1 MTIESITDGH
11 FFIYLLLNIM
21 LELFKNCKKLKKIL
35 LRILGYLLLNFVLIV
50 VFLTMFTIEEW
61 GHGCIDS
68 GFSLY
73 LCATRKVIATNILW
87 YFSGF
92 PINILAVLM
101 VFGFI
106 FILLTE
112 NIFGWSVSNLDDEIY
127 LVSLVGIWFVLL
139 IIVIIIWIR
148 YLLRKRKQKQK
159 KSD

>member
-1 MTIESITDGH
+1 
-11 FFIYLLLNIM
+11 M
-21 LELFKNCKKLKKIL
+21 LKLFKNRKKLKKIL
-35 LRILGYLLLNFVLIV
+35 LRIFVYLLLNFVVIV

-61 GHGCIDS
+61 GHGCIGS

-101 VFGFI
+101 AFGFI
-106 FILLTE
+106 FIFLTE
-112 NIFGWSVSNLDDEIY
+112 NIFGRSVSSLDDEIY
-127 LVSLVGIWFVLL
+127 FVSLVGIGTSLL
-139 IIVIIIWIR
+139 ITGIIFWIR

>member
-1 MTIESITDGH
+1 MLK
-11 FFIYLLLNIM
+11 FF
-21 LELFKNCKKLKKIL
+21 KKYKGLKLIL
-35 LRILGYLLLNFVLIV
+35 LGIFVYLLLNFVLIV
-50 VFLTMFTIEEW
+50 VLLTMFTIEEW
-61 GHGCIDS
+61 GHGCIGS

-101 VFGFI
+101 AFGFI
-106 FILLTE
+106 FIFLTE
-112 NIFGWSVSNLDDEIY
+112 NIFGRSVSSLDDEIY

-139 IIVIIIWIR
+139 ITGIIFWIR
-148 YLLRKRKQKQK
+148 YLLRKRKQK

>member
-21 LELFKNCKKLKKIL
+21 LKLFKNCKKLKKIL

-50 VFLTMFTIEEW
+50 VFLTMFIIEEW
-61 GHGCIDS
+61 GHGCIGS

-101 VFGFI
+101 AFGFI
-106 FILLTE
+106 FIFLTE
-112 NIFGWSVSNLDDEIY
+112 NIFGWSVSSLDDEIY

-139 IIVIIIWIR
+139 ITGIIFWIR
-148 YLLRKRKQKQK
+148 YLLRKRKQKSK